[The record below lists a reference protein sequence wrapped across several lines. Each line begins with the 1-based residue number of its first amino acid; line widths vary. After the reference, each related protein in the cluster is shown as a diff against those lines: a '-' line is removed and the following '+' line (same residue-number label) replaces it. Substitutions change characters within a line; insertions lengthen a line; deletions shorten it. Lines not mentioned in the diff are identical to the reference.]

1 MRFKTAWRL
10 LGSLLFVIFIG
21 TFLLSLPISAKNEP
35 IKVVDAFFTASSAVC
50 VTGLVTKDLSKDFS
64 LFGQIVI
71 LFLIQIGGLG
81 IMTFAASVGLFL
93 GQSYSLKQK
102 VLLKEILE
110 AQSLAELKK
119 VLKFIILFTFI
130 IESIG
135 AGFLFLNW
143 IPYFGISLKNLYYS
157 VFHSISAF
165 CNAGFS
171 LFPDSLVRFRDNLAT
186 NLIFSF
192 LIILGGLGFFVN
204 RDLFFF
210 KTRFKLHTKIVLLM
224 SLILLVSGSL
234 IFYLLEFNNSLSK
247 LPVKEKILASWFQ
260 SVTARTAGFNTLS
273 IKNLKIPTQIFLM
286 FLMFIGACPGSTGG
300 GIKTTTLFVIFKSI
314 IDFIKG
320 RRNSFILGREIP
332 LENFKRAVSVFCF
345 GLFSIFIFTIF
356 ISIEENFA
364 FDKILF
370 EVTSAFATCGLS
382 TGITPFL
389 KDMSKILLSVLMI
402 IGKLGPVTF
411 AYLLR
416 SEPKEEKFSFPQ
428 EGVMVG

>member
-1 MRFKTAWRL
+1 MKFRTAWRL
-10 LGSLLFVIFIG
+10 LGSLLLVILVG
-21 TFLLSLPISAKNEP
+21 TYLLSLPISWSNKP

-50 VTGLVTKDLSKDFS
+50 VTGLVTKDTAKDFS

-81 IMTFAASVGLFL
+81 IMTFAASVGLIL

-102 VLLKEILE
+102 VILKEILE

-119 VLKFIILFTFI
+119 VLKFIVIFTFA
-130 IESIG
+130 IEALG
-135 AGFLFLNW
+135 AGLLFFNW
-143 IPYFGISLKNLYYS
+143 IPYFGITLENFYYS
-157 VFHSISAF
+157 IFHSVSAF

-171 LFPDSLVRFRDNLAT
+171 LFSDSLMRFRGDLGT
-186 NLIFSF
+186 NLTFPF

-204 RDLFFF
+204 RDLFLL
-210 KTRFKLHTKIVLLM
+210 KGRTKLHTKIVLLM
-224 SLILLVSGSL
+224 SLVLLIGGGL
-234 IFYLLEFNNSLSK
+234 IFYFLELNNTLSN
-247 LPVKEKILASWFQ
+247 LSFKEKILASWFQ

-273 IKNLKIPTQIFLM
+273 INGLRVSTQIFLI

-300 GIKTTTLFVIFKSI
+300 GIKTTTLFVLSKSI

-320 RRNSFILGREIP
+320 RRNSFIFGREIP
-332 LENFKRAVSVFCF
+332 LENFKRAVSIFCF
-345 GLFSIFIFTIF
+345 GLFSIFIFTIL
-356 ISIEENFA
+356 ISIEENFP

-370 EVTSAFATCGLS
+370 EVSSAFATCGLS

-389 KDMSKILLSVLMI
+389 KDTSKILLSILMI
-402 IGKLGPVTF
+402 VGKLGPLTF

-428 EGVMVG
+428 EGVMIG